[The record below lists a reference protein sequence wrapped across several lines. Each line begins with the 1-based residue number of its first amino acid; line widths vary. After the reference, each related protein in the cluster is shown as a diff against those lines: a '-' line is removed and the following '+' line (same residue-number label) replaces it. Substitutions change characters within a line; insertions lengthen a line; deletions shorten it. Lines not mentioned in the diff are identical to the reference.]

1 VGSRWFSRRAV
12 ALHLTLA
19 VVVPAFALLFLW
31 QVRRAT
37 GGNDLSWAYVF
48 EWPFFTGYAVY
59 LWWKLLHET
68 PDARRLDEPGSAA
81 ADRHNQPAT
90 AQLAVAQPAAADD
103 RSGPSADGP
112 AVVVTPDDAADDA
125 DDDDELAA
133 YNRYLAELN
142 ASGPRKRW

>member
-1 VGSRWFSRRAV
+1 MGSRWFSRRAV

-37 GGNDLSWAYVF
+37 GGNSLSWAYVF

-68 PDARRLDEPGSAA
+68 PDARRLDESGP
-81 ADRHNQPAT
+81 
-90 AQLAVAQPAAADD
+90 AADD
-103 RSGPSADGP
+103 DRHPAAVGDPPEPLVDRLADVP
-112 AVVVTPDDAADDA
+112 APAGADEDA
-125 DDDDELAA
+125 DEELAA

-142 ASGPRKRW
+142 ASGRRKRW

>member
-1 VGSRWFSRRAV
+1 MGSRWFSRRAV

-68 PDARRLDEPGSAA
+68 ADARRLDEAGRSA
-81 ADRHNQPAT
+81 
-90 AQLAVAQPAAADD
+90 
-103 RSGPSADGP
+103 SGDPADGDRAGGTGGTEAGGGAGDGP
-112 AVVVTPDDAADDA
+112 GGGAGEAEE
-125 DDDDELAA
+125 ELAA
-133 YNRYLAELN
+133 YNRYLAALN
-142 ASGPRKRW
+142 ASGRRKRW